1 MLITFNIHCLE
12 LDKLCTIFV
21 QAIIKHLSLMKQFAE
36 ETLIMV
42 LTAVAFVAFIAM
54 ACYIHDTFEYIPQ

>member
-1 MLITFNIHCLE
+1 MHYICADNHQTS
-12 LDKLCTIFV
+12 
-21 QAIIKHLSLMKQFAE
+21 LSLMKQFAE

-54 ACYIHDTFEYIPQ
+54 ACYLHDTFEYIPQ